1 MKLVN
6 KDTNTFSTRKKKLY
20 MQYLMIFFSHNAQIS
35 RVSFCLLLP
44 FPFDSSAQCQKIFR
58 NTAPPN
64 NDEDDN
70 DSGGGGIRRPKKQEN
85 SHRSS
90 HMHYQLKQNSLV
102 WDSSTLSFK
111 TLLIYTQTVNSFL
124 STSSLC
130 AFRYDVKS

>member
-1 MKLVN
+1 
-6 KDTNTFSTRKKKLY
+6 

-70 DSGGGGIRRPKKQEN
+70 DSGGGGIRRPKNKRIRTEVLTCITN
-85 SHRSS
+85 
-90 HMHYQLKQNSLV
+90 
-102 WDSSTLSFK
+102 
-111 TLLIYTQTVNSFL
+111 
-124 STSSLC
+124 
-130 AFRYDVKS
+130 